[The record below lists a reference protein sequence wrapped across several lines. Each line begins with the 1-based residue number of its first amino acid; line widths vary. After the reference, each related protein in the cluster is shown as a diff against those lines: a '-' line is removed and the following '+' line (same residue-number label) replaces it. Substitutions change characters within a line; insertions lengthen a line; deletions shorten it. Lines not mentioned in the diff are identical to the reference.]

1 MLKLKFTVV
10 CLLLAFVVR
19 AQFSHPDFDSVL
31 LQRSAEVKNTYN
43 METPLFRSL
52 SVSVKG
58 ATMNYTRTGSILGD
72 VADEFM
78 GSLLKNFGS
87 GTTVNISFPAMIKS
101 DPEGY
106 GWNIGLF
113 VGGPG
118 DQNSAAIPQSSM
130 YWQNGAIGHLIDDK
144 GQMASFGYSVNAY
157 MNKKLKEA
165 YESLKRKQDSLGSSQ
180 PAMPAFTRQMQV
192 VFGDFKGVNM
202 VILSDY
208 DTKLTHIYLN
218 GKLEGV
224 YTDDRLVYDGAMFVT
239 KKQKRPFVL
248 WFRKGITDL
257 QKADMIRMTL
267 FSKYV
272 FSYH

>member
-1 MLKLKFTVV
+1 
-10 CLLLAFVVR
+10 
-19 AQFSHPDFDSVL
+19 
-31 LQRSAEVKNTYN
+31 
-43 METPLFRSL
+43 
-52 SVSVKG
+52 
-58 ATMNYTRTGSILGD
+58 
-72 VADEFM
+72 
-78 GSLLKNFGS
+78 
-87 GTTVNISFPAMIKS
+87 
-101 DPEGY
+101 
-106 GWNIGLF
+106 
-113 VGGPG
+113 
-118 DQNSAAIPQSSM
+118 
-130 YWQNGAIGHLIDDK
+130 
-144 GQMASFGYSVNAY
+144 
-157 MNKKLKEA
+157 
-165 YESLKRKQDSLGSSQ
+165 
-180 PAMPAFTRQMQV
+180 
-192 VFGDFKGVNM
+192 